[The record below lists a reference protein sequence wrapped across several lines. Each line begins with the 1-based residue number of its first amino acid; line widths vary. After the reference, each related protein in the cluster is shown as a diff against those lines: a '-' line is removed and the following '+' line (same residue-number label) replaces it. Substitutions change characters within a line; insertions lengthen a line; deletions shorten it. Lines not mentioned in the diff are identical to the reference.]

1 MSKHLAS
8 SKPVLYAQEL
18 HKKLA
23 LINWEKK
30 RFAVLPLTV
39 LLITISIWLMP
50 KADIPSNGVNVRLL
64 NIPNFPIVLVLEQ
77 ENGTVSSAWLRTPAG
92 ARELTEVEGLTY
104 ISDAKYLSKV
114 DQDTKDDLLWRLSF
128 INFKGDGLH
137 LWLGMTTWLPKLFI
151 SSTPYQYTRW
161 DAVPAKLVVPKGT
174 AIYVSPATP
183 SYNKAEPFAGRNSY
197 SFVYTMR
204 MTADGPA
211 FVPVPDAYK
220 QIALLLRTGIQ
231 GEFSPM
237 KRLAYVR
244 MLTEFNS
251 LAEGRPPQAE
261 TMINFQMQKIDTIA
275 WKK

>member
-1 MSKHLAS
+1 ME
-8 SKPVLYAQEL
+8 EL
-18 HKKLA
+18 KKKLVSVD
-23 LINWEKK
+23 WEKK
-30 RFAVLPLTV
+30 RFAVLPLTI
-39 LLITISIWLMP
+39 LLITFSIWLIP
-50 KADIPSNGVNVRLL
+50 RADIPKSGVRVRLL
-64 NIPNFPIVLVLEQ
+64 NAPNFPIVLALEQ
-77 ENGTVSSAWLRTPAG
+77 EKGTVSSAWLRTPAG

-104 ISDAKYLSKV
+104 LSDAKYLSNV
-114 DQDTKDDLLWRLSF
+114 DQDIKDDLLWRLSF
-128 INFKGDGLH
+128 INFKGDGVH

-151 SSTPYQYTRW
+151 STTPYQYTRW

-183 SYNKAEPFAGRNSY
+183 SYNKAVAFDGRNSY

-211 FVPVPDAYK
+211 FVPVPAVYK
-220 QIALLLRTGIQ
+220 QIALLLRAGIQ
-231 GEFSPM
+231 GEFSPT
-237 KRLAYVR
+237 KRLTYVR
-244 MLTEFNS
+244 MLAEFNS